1 MPSTIET
8 TPLRGHRLPS
18 PSARLGR
25 LRRRLVVLGAA
36 FTLIAA
42 GITAFSILEARHIA
56 ISEAERQAENL
67 ARALEQHASSA
78 FGGIDV
84 ALDDIQGDAERGD
97 HKAGEQKLWH
107 DLLQSQK
114 ELMPQVRNLAVVDEN
129 GTLAAEAAQYPPT
142 AINASSREF
151 FKFHQT
157 NPDRG
162 THIGTPI
169 RSLLNNEWVIP
180 VSRRIDKPNGQFGGV
195 AVVLIDLA
203 YFSNFYKAFDIGADG
218 AIAILNSDARLLVRE
233 PFMETLL
240 EKPPAMAVLIEKLKA
255 TSQGTYLSPGSPVDG
270 VKRII
275 SYRSIAKPPL
285 IVTVGISMERV
296 LGPWRR
302 DSLYI
307 AAAAVSFTALLLLLL
322 FALRHHLRRTAETAE
337 SLERAEQDFRAL
349 YESASEGIYRTSMEG
364 QIIRANP
371 AFRRIC
377 GYDSE
382 EELIEATARRDF
394 KWYVEPDARLR
405 FFEALKKNGQIQ
417 EFEQQIVRRDGT
429 STWVSENA
437 RVIKDGAGNTR
448 FFEGTIVDIT
458 DRKKAEE
465 AVRAERQAERL
476 LAAAIESISE
486 GIVIYDPEERFAMCN
501 STYRTFYT
509 ETLDLQ
515 KPGAKYEDLLRAAI
529 ARGQFAL
536 PPDTDVEAFVQDRL
550 VKFRST
556 GETIIRQIKDGRWL
570 QISERR
576 TSDGGVIRVTT
587 DITALKRNEEARL
600 DALRRER
607 EAENRLIDAIE
618 SISEG
623 VVLYDA
629 QERFVM
635 CNSTYRGFY
644 PDTADLHRPGT
655 RFEDLVRA
663 AFHRGQS
670 QLSSASDL
678 ESHVR
683 ERLARFRN
691 PGEAIIRHL
700 NTGKWVQISER
711 RTPDGGIVSVTS
723 DISTLKRNED
733 QKLEALRREQTAQAR
748 LFGAIESISEGI
760 LLYDADERFVL
771 CNSRHRELHPETT
784 DLHKPGVTF
793 EHLLRA
799 SVERGQ
805 IVLPFGLD
813 AEIFIQNRLRQ
824 FRNPGETIE
833 RQLVSGRWIH
843 VNEQRTPDGG
853 IIRVTT
859 DITPIKRHEEALISA
874 RDAAEAAN
882 QSKSNFLATMSH
894 ELRTPLH
901 AILGLSEMIRDQT
914 HGQDIASYAQYGR
927 LIHDS
932 GRHLL
937 TLISDIL
944 DMSKIEAGRYEL
956 KEEDVPLG
964 GLVKNCLAI
973 VMTRAQTAE
982 VEIGSE
988 TDHDGPVV
996 RADRRAITQVL
1007 LNLLSN
1013 GIKFTPSG
1021 GKVTVSTAV
1030 EPNGQAVLRVR
1041 DTGIGIAAED
1051 IERVMQ
1057 PFAQVDPSHARKYE
1071 GTGLGL
1077 SISKRL
1083 VELHGGTIELVSA
1096 PDKGLIATIRFPRER
1111 VSQAV

>member
-1 MPSTIET
+1 M
-8 TPLRGHRLPS
+8 PS
-18 PSARLGR
+18 PSARLSR
-25 LRRRLVVLGAA
+25 LRRRLVALGAA
-36 FTLIAA
+36 FTLIVA
-42 GITAFSILEARHIA
+42 GATIFSILEARHMA

-67 ARALEQHASSA
+67 ARALEQHASST
-78 FGGIDV
+78 FGGVDV

-97 HKAGEQKLWH
+97 RRADERKLWYE
-107 DLLQSQK
+107 LLQSQK
-114 ELMPQVRNLAVVDEN
+114 ELMPQARNLAVIDET
-129 GTLAAEAAQYPPT
+129 GTLLAEATQYPPS
-142 AINASSREF
+142 AIDASAREF
-151 FKFHQT
+151 FAFHKT
-157 NPDRG
+157 NPMRDTR
-162 THIGTPI
+162 IGTPI
-169 RSLLNNEWVIP
+169 RSLLDNRWVIP
-180 VSRRIDKPNGQFGGV
+180 ISRRINKPNGQFAGV
-195 AVVLIDLA
+195 ALAIIDLS
-203 YFSNFYKAFDIGADG
+203 YFSNFYKALDIGADG
-218 AIAILNSDARLLVRE
+218 AISIMNSDARLLVRE
-233 PFMETLL
+233 PFVESLL
-240 EKPPAMAVLIEKLKA
+240 ENPPNMVALAERLRTA
-255 TSQGTYLSPGSPVDG
+255 PQGTYLSEGSPIDG
-270 VKRII
+270 MKRII

-285 IVTVGISMERV
+285 IVTVGISMERT
-296 LGPWRR
+296 LAPWRR

-307 AAAAVSFTALLLLLL
+307 AVAATSVTALFLLLL
-322 FALRHHLRRTAETAE
+322 FALRHHLRRTAQTAE
-337 SLERAEQDFRAL
+337 SLERAERDLRAL
-349 YESASEGIYRTSMEG
+349 YESATEGIFRANAQG

-371 AFRRIC
+371 TFVRIC

-382 EELIEATARRDF
+382 AQLLNATAQQGFD
-394 KWYVEPDARLR
+394 WYAAPDARAR
-405 FFEALKKNGQIQ
+405 FFEALKKDGQIQ
-417 EFEQQIVRRDGT
+417 GFEQQIVRRDKT
-429 STWVSENA
+429 TVWVSENA
-437 RVIKDGAGNTR
+437 HAVKDQAGNVR
-448 FFEGTIVDIT
+448 FIEGTIIDIT

-465 AVRAERQAERL
+465 AVRAERRAERF
-476 LAAAIESISE
+476 LAAAVESISE
-486 GIVIYDPEERFAMCN
+486 GIVIYDSEERFAMCN

-536 PPDTDVEAFVQDRL
+536 PSGTDPEAFVQDRL
-550 VKFRST
+550 AKFRGA

-587 DITALKRNEEARL
+587 DITALKHNEEARIE
-600 DALRRER
+600 ALRRER
-607 EAENRLIDAIE
+607 EAENRLIGAIE

-644 PDTADLHRPGT
+644 PDTADLQRPGT

-663 AFHRGQS
+663 AFLRGQS
-670 QLSSASDL
+670 KLSPDIDV

-691 PGEAIIRHL
+691 PGEALVRHL
-700 NTGKWVQISER
+700 ATGKWVQISER

-723 DISTLKRNED
+723 DISALKRNED
-733 QKLEALRREQTAQAR
+733 QRLEALRREQTAQAR

-793 EHLLRA
+793 EELLRA

-813 AEIFIQNRLRQ
+813 AETFIQNRLRQ

-833 RQLVSGRWIH
+833 RQLVSGRWIQ
-843 VNEQRTPDGG
+843 VNERRTPDGG

-859 DITPIKRHEEALISA
+859 DITPIKRHEEALIA
-874 RDAAEAAN
+874 AKDAAEAAN
-882 QSKSNFLATMSH
+882 QSKSNFLATMRH

-914 HGQDIASYAQYGR
+914 HGQDTASYAQYGR

-964 GLVKNCLAI
+964 GLAKSCLSI
-973 VMTRAQTAE
+973 VMTRAQTAG
-982 VEIGSE
+982 VAIGNE

-996 RADRRAITQVL
+996 RADRRAVTQVL

-1013 GIKFTPSG
+1013 GIKFTPAG
-1021 GKVTVSTAV
+1021 GRVTVSATV
-1030 EPNGQAVLRVR
+1030 EPNGQAVLQVR
-1041 DTGIGIAAED
+1041 DTGIGIAPED

-1083 VELHGGTIELVSA
+1083 MELHDGMIELSSQ
-1096 PDKGLIATIRFPRER
+1096 PGLGVVATVRFPKKR
-1111 VSQAV
+1111 VKSAETSL